1 MSDRIL
7 LTVRD
12 VAVLTGFSEG
22 TLRHWVSQKRIPVV
36 RFSSRCVRFRLI
48 DIQHWIAEKVVERE
62 TKMTLRGPAGR
73 QDRGGTLRPKEA
85 HTESAIRPSH

>member
-12 VAVLTGFSEG
+12 VAALTGFCEG

-48 DIQHWIAEKVVERE
+48 DIQRWIAGKVVERE
-62 TKMTLRGPAGR
+62 NQDDVALACRPTR
-73 QDRGGTLRPKEA
+73 QRVQR
-85 HTESAIRPSH
+85 HSANEKVER